1 MSAPLPTLQS
11 YPTTPLGTPPE
22 AMTSALSIDV
32 HKRTDGLIA
41 AFARAGYTR
50 VSPAILQP
58 AEPFFDLSGEDMRR
72 HMYLVTDT
80 AGREFCLR
88 PDLTIPVARHYLAS
102 ATAPQRASYCYLGP
116 VFRDSGTASGEF
128 LQAGIES
135 FGRTD
140 TAAADAEAL
149 ALGIEATAHYGL
161 AAPRIVIGDV
171 ALFTALITALDLAP
185 AWKRRLLKDF
195 NRKATLAQDLERL
208 TLAGRQN
215 RSEYQGVLAAFANAN
230 PKAAQA
236 LVTDLLSIAGKT
248 AVGGRS
254 IGEIAD
260 RFVEQ
265 AELGA
270 SSALPAQTCALIGRF
285 LAVAGPPSE
294 AAETLSSLAAEAGVS
309 LGPALEL
316 FGSRI
321 ALLARQG
328 VDVDRIRFATAFGR
342 GVDYYTGFV
351 FELHDATGRVDGQLV
366 AGGRYDGLL
375 SRLGSPQP
383 VAAVGFAVW
392 IERLAALAANT
403 EKER

>member
-1 MSAPLPTLQS
+1 MLESPPT
-11 YPTTPLGTPPE
+11 
-22 AMTSALSIDV
+22 AMTSAQSIDV
-32 HKRTDGLIA
+32 HKRADCLVA
-41 AFARAGYTR
+41 AFSGAGYAR

-58 AEPFFDLSGEDMRR
+58 AEPFLDLSGEDMRR

-88 PDLTIPVARHYLAS
+88 PDLTIPVARDYLAS
-102 ATAPQRASYCYLGP
+102 AAAPQPAGFCYLGP
-116 VFRDSGTASGEF
+116 VFRDTGGASGEF

-135 FGRTD
+135 FGRAD
-140 TAAADAEAL
+140 KAAADAEAL
-149 ALGIEATAHYGL
+149 ALGVEATAHYGL

-171 ALFTALITALDLAP
+171 ALFAAMIAALDLAP

-195 NRKATLAQDLERL
+195 NRKTTLAQDLERL
-208 TLAGRQN
+208 TLASRQK
-215 RSEYQGVLAAFANAN
+215 RSEYQGVLAALANAN

-236 LVTDLLSIAGKT
+236 LVTDLLSIAGKS

-270 SSALPAQTCALIGRF
+270 SSALPSETCALIARF
-285 LAVAGPPSE
+285 LAIEGTPRE
-294 AAETLSSLAAEAGVS
+294 AAAALRALEGEARIS
-309 LGPALEL
+309 LGAALEL
-316 FGSRI
+316 FESRI
-321 ALLARQG
+321 GRLAARG
-328 VDVDRIRFATAFGR
+328 VDVDRVRCATAFGR
-342 GVDYYTGFV
+342 GVDYYSGFV
-351 FELHDATGRVDGQLV
+351 FELHDPAARIEGQLV

-392 IERLAALAANT
+392 IERLAALAANV
-403 EKER
+403 EKKR

>member
-1 MSAPLPTLQS
+1 MNR
-11 YPTTPLGTPPE
+11 TPSVDAQTR
-22 AMTSALSIDV
+22 A
-32 HKRTDGLIA
+32 DGLIA
-41 AFARAGYTR
+41 AFVRAGYAR

-72 HMYLVTDT
+72 RMYLVTDP

-88 PDLTIPVARHYLAS
+88 PDLTIPVARNYLAS
-102 ATAPQRASYCYLGP
+102 ATAPEPANFCYLGP
-116 VFRDSGTASGEF
+116 VFRDGGAASGEF
-128 LQAGIES
+128 LQAGIEA
-135 FGRTD
+135 FGHADRAT
-140 TAAADAEAL
+140 ADAEAL
-149 ALGIEATAHYGL
+149 ALGVEATSQYGL
-161 AAPRIVIGDV
+161 AIPRIMIGDV
-171 ALFTALITALDLAP
+171 ALFSALIAALDLAP

-208 TLAGRQN
+208 TPANPQKRN
-215 RSEYQGVLAAFANAN
+215 EYQGVLAALANAN
-230 PKAAQA
+230 PKAAHA

-270 SSALPAQTCALIGRF
+270 SNALPSETCGLLARF
-285 LAVAGPPSE
+285 LSVEGTPYEGAAALRALAADAGI
-294 AAETLSSLAAEAGVS
+294 SLA
-309 LGPALEL
+309 PAVEL
-316 FGSRI
+316 FESRI
-321 ALLARQG
+321 ALLARRG

-351 FELHDATGRVDGQLV
+351 FELYDPAGRVDGQLV

-375 SRLGSPQP
+375 SRLGSAQP
-383 VAAVGFAVW
+383 VPAVGFAAW
-392 IERLAALAANT
+392 IERLAALAGHI

>member
-1 MSAPLPTLQS
+1 
-11 YPTTPLGTPPE
+11 
-22 AMTSALSIDV
+22 MTSASSIDV
-32 HKRTDGLIA
+32 YKRADRLVDS
-41 AFARAGYTR
+41 FSRAGYAR

-58 AEPFFDLSGEDMRR
+58 AEPFLDLSGEDMRR

-88 PDLTIPVARHYLAS
+88 PDLTIPVAREYLGSTAAPKPAS
-102 ATAPQRASYCYLGP
+102 FCYLGP
-116 VFRDSGTASGEF
+116 VFRDSSGVSGEF

-135 FGRTD
+135 FGRPD
-140 TAAADAEAL
+140 RAAADAEAL
-149 ALGIEATAHYGL
+149 ALGIEAAAHYGL
-161 AAPRIVIGDV
+161 ASPQIMIGDV
-171 ALFTALITALDLAP
+171 ALFAALITALDLAP

-195 NRKATLAQDLERL
+195 NRKTTLAQDLERL
-208 TLAGRQN
+208 TLASRQK
-215 RSEYQGVLAAFANAN
+215 RSEYQGVLAALANAN

-236 LVTDLLSIAGKT
+236 LVTDLLSIAGKN

-270 SSALPAQTCALIGRF
+270 SSALPSETCALIARF
-285 LAVAGPPSE
+285 LAIEGTPRE
-294 AAETLSSLAAEAGVS
+294 TAAALRALAAEARIS

-316 FGSRI
+316 FEGRI
-321 ALLARQG
+321 ARLVARG
-328 VDVDRIRFATAFGR
+328 VEIDRVRCATAFGR
-342 GVDYYTGFV
+342 GVDYYSGFV
-351 FELHDATGRVDGQLV
+351 FELYDPAGRVEGQLV

-392 IERLAALAANT
+392 IERLAALAADI
-403 EKER
+403 EMKP

>member
-1 MSAPLPTLQS
+1 MNSAP
-11 YPTTPLGTPPE
+11 
-22 AMTSALSIDV
+22 SIDV
-32 HKRTDGLIA
+32 HKRADSLVV

-88 PDLTIPVARHYLAS
+88 PDLTIPVARNYLAS
-102 ATAPQRASYCYLGP
+102 TMAPQQASFCYLGP
-116 VFRDSGTASGEF
+116 VFRDSGATSGEF

-135 FGRTD
+135 FGRAD
-140 TAAADAEAL
+140 IAAADAEAL

-171 ALFTALITALDLAP
+171 ALFAALITALDLAP

-208 TLAGRQN
+208 TLAGGQK
-215 RSEYQGVLAAFANAN
+215 RSEYQGVLAALANDN
-230 PKAAQA
+230 PKAAQL
-236 LVTDLLSIAGKT
+236 LVTDLLSIAGKS

-270 SSALPAQTCALIGRF
+270 SNALPSEPRALIARF
-285 LAVAGPPSE
+285 LAIADTPLDA
-294 AAETLSSLAAEAGVS
+294 AAELRALAAEARIS
-309 LGPALEL
+309 LSPALDL
-316 FGSRI
+316 FENRI
-321 ALLARQG
+321 GLLINLLAARG
-328 VDVDRIRFATAFGR
+328 VDVDRIQFATAFGR
-342 GVDYYTGFV
+342 GVDYYSGFV
-351 FELHDATGRVDGQLV
+351 FELHDPDGRVDGQLV
-366 AGGRYDGLL
+366 AGGR
-375 SRLGSPQP
+375 
-383 VAAVGFAVW
+383 
-392 IERLAALAANT
+392 
-403 EKER
+403 